1 VRTAYRLLVLVLTLA
16 TVPVACRYPPAKPA
30 ADPNRPKPPEVA
42 PIEDAPVLR
51 PMPTPPGRES
61 EVPGPP
67 PAISP

>member
-1 VRTAYRLLVLVLTLA
+1 MRGAHRLFALALALA
-16 TVPVACRYPPAKPA
+16 TVPAACRYPPAKPA
-30 ADPNRPKPPEVA
+30 EHPNLPEVA

-67 PAISP
+67 GAVAP

>member
-1 VRTAYRLLVLVLTLA
+1 VLLLA
-16 TVPVACRYPPAKPA
+16 LAVVPLACRYPPAPRPA
-30 ADPNRPKPPEVA
+30 RDAQERKLPEVA

-67 PAISP
+67 TVAP